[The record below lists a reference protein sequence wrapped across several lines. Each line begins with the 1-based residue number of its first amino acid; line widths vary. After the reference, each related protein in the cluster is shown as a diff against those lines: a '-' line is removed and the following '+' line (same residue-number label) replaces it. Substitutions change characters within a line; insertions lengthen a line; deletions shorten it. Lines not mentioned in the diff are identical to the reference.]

1 MKHSIAIG
9 LLLWACVP
17 TAFAQETVR
26 TFSWAELQK
35 MGQSTVGEIQPGG
48 TSGPQEQLR
57 IDNPSE
63 NSKSVVLFDI
73 KNPGISTFHY
83 AVEGKIR
90 YENVQKTSYLEMWS
104 CFADGRRF
112 FSRTLGESGP
122 MQSLQGSSDWRP
134 FTLPFF
140 TDKKSG
146 LPTRLIVNI
155 VFAGRGTVFV
165 GPLKI
170 VQYPNGWWNG
180 RAGGWIGGV
189 GGSILGLLGAT
200 IGILSGLGKARRF
213 VLVLT
218 TTLAVLGMV
227 SLVVGLVA
235 VVLGQP
241 YAVYYPLLLGGTILA
256 AVFGGNFPMLHRRY
270 QQIELRKMAAMD
282 AG

>member
-1 MKHSIAIG
+1 MKRSVAIC

-26 TFSWAELQK
+26 TFSWAELK
-35 MGQSTVGEIQPGG
+35 KTGQLTIGEIQSDG
-48 TSGPQEQLR
+48 TSGPQDQLR

-63 NSKSVVLFDI
+63 DSKSVTLLDI

-83 AVEGKIR
+83 VVEGKIR
-90 YENVQKTSYLEMWS
+90 YENVQKTSHLEMWS
-104 CFADGRRF
+104 YFADGGRF

-134 FTLPFF
+134 FVLPFF

-146 LPTRLIVNI
+146 LPTRLIVNM

-180 RAGGWIGGV
+180 QAGGWIGGV
-189 GGSILGLLGAT
+189 GGSICGLLGAT

-218 TTLAVLGMV
+218 ATLAVLGMV

-235 VVLGQP
+235 VVFGQP
-241 YAVYYPLLLGGTILA
+241 YEVYYPLLLGGIILA
-256 AVFGGNFPMLHRRY
+256 AVCGGNLPTLRRRY